1 MESVVAVVPTLGH
14 DLSRLEA
21 AIASVHEHTRHPRL
35 TIVVVNNSADP
46 LSRPLTGVD
55 VVVTPGLNLGY
66 VGSLEYVRRAF
77 PADHLWPVQDD
88 VTLENDVL
96 GILLDRLNRDTRLAV
111 ASPVLVRDG
120 IVPKHSRA
128 GIFANPERTRWTNY
142 PFEDTPVGE
151 IDATHDWCFVAGS
164 GALYRA
170 SALAEI
176 GGYDL
181 DLYPLTNV
189 DVDVSLRLRQHGHTL
204 ALVPEA
210 RIRHEVRGSTPK
222 LLANVLY
229 RRHTPFVQANLERG
243 FADLPTP
250 PAPVPPVPEDIRDAV
265 ARRASHLFIEVAREA
280 DTRIVSLNAQIAEL
294 RSRNLELKRK
304 NQELREQNR
313 TLRRGFAS
321 TTKRMAWHLSAP
333 FRRVVRAMRRKR
345 RTS

>member
-1 MESVVAVVPTLGH
+1 VESVVAVVPTLGH
-14 DLSRLEA
+14 DLSRLDA

-35 TIVVVNNSADP
+35 TIVVVNNSAEP
-46 LSRPLTGVD
+46 LPHPLPGVD
-55 VVVTPGLNLGY
+55 VVVTPGMNLGY
-66 VGSLEYVRRAF
+66 VGSLEYVRRSF
-77 PADHLWPVQDD
+77 LADYLWPVQDD
-88 VTLENDVL
+88 LTLENDVL

-120 IVPKHSRA
+120 VVPKHSRA
-128 GIFANPERTRWTNY
+128 GIFADPERTRWTNY

-151 IDATHDWCFVAGS
+151 IDATRDWCFVSGS

-170 SALAEI
+170 SALEEV

-189 DVDVSLRLRQHGHTL
+189 DVDVSLRLRQRGHTL

-210 RIRHEVRGSTPK
+210 RISHEVRGSTPK

-229 RRHTPFVQANLERG
+229 RRHTPLVQAKLERG
-243 FADLPTP
+243 FADLPML
-250 PAPVPPVPEDIRDAV
+250 PASVPPVPEEIRDAV

-280 DTRIVSLNAQIAEL
+280 DARIVSLNAQIAEL
-294 RSRNLELKRK
+294 RSQNLDLKRK
-304 NQELREQNR
+304 NQDLREQNR

-321 TTKRMAWHLSAP
+321 RTKMMVSRLTAP
-333 FRRVVRAMRRKR
+333 LRRVTRTMRKKR